1 MQMNNEVCNTIMSAP
16 IANTRIFHDALSA
29 SEIASELTQ
38 LGGGSEQEGIREL
51 GRICYRQGAED
62 MGNYIMNQL
71 CNSYSKPSIENQ
83 YLNRQLSMSMAENKE
98 LHVGLGIVA
107 GIIAVGAVVGGVV
120 LHNKN
125 KNIKKMDKLG
135 EKYEEAVGAG
145 ERNKIHFKPWNIQTN
160 I

>member
-1 MQMNNEVCNTIMSAP
+1 MQMNNEVCNAKMSAL

-29 SEIASELTQ
+29 SKIASELAQ

-83 YLNRQLSMSMAENKE
+83 YLNRQLSMPMAENKE
-98 LHVGLGIVA
+98 LQVGLGIVA

-120 LHNKN
+120 LHNQN
-125 KNIKKMDKLG
+125 KIIKKSDVKN
-135 EKYEEAVGAG
+135 EEVGAG
-145 ERNKIHFKPWNIQTN
+145 EKYKMYYKPWNKLTN
-160 I
+160 N

>member
-1 MQMNNEVCNTIMSAP
+1 MQMNNEVCNAIMSAP

-29 SEIASELTQ
+29 SEIASELAQ

-71 CNSYSKPSIENQ
+71 CNSYSKPSVENQ
-83 YLNRQLSMSMAENKE
+83 YLNSQLSMPLAGDKE
-98 LHVGLGIVA
+98 LQVVLGVAA

-120 LHNKN
+120 LHNQN
-125 KNIKKMDKLG
+125 KIKKMSV
-135 EKYEEAVGAG
+135 EKTEEAGAR
-145 ERNKIHFKPWNIQTN
+145 ENNNKYYKPWNKLTDI
-160 I
+160 